1 MDIVCG
7 GTPVHSRR
15 ERFSAPFLLPIDM
28 IGHTSR
34 RARQRSLTL
43 LCGALAPLTAGF
55 AQAPFAGA
63 PDSVNLKRIF
73 ASSEFAGQSIGGVR
87 WLDGDSYTALE
98 RAADGSGVNIARY
111 NAASGTRDVL
121 VPAAQLALIGD
132 SQLAEDYQLSPARDF
147 LLVFTKSEKVWRDN
161 TRGDYWIIDLKRSS
175 AHKVGGPT
183 AAPSSLMFAKFSPAG
198 DRVGY
203 VCAGDL
209 YVESVSGGAP
219 VRLTRDASRTI
230 VNGTS
235 DWVYEEE
242 FGFRDTWRWSPDG
255 KTIAYLQFDMAGVR
269 DYTLINDTDSLY
281 SFSTRIQ
288 YPKVG
293 QTNSAVRVGLV
304 SATGG
309 KTTWVKLM
317 GDARQMYVPS
327 IEWAGATHVMIQHVN
342 RLQNRDEVLLADRR
356 TGATQSIMVEADSAW
371 VNVNSDVRWI
381 DGGGRFLWESER
393 DGWRHLYSVSRD
405 GKDVRLLTPGDY
417 DVVSL
422 AGVDEKAGLLYVIA
436 SPTDATRRYLYRVS
450 LASPAAPVLVSPN
463 VPGTH
468 GYNVSPGGHWAL
480 HVVSS
485 FDAPP
490 VADIVALPSHQ
501 TARTLVTNDKLRAA
515 LAPIVRSRPVEFFK
529 VTVASGTTLDGWMI
543 RPTSFDSTKKY
554 PVLVTVYGEPAGQT
568 VVDRWGGGGML
579 WHRMLADKGYLVVS
593 FDNHGTPAPRGRA
606 WRKSI
611 YGAIGPLSSQEQ
623 AQAVQAITK
632 SRAYVD
638 GSRVAIWG
646 WSGGG
651 SSTLN
656 AMFRHPDVYQVGMA
670 VAPVPDQRLYDS
682 IYEERY
688 VGLIA
693 EHPEH
698 YAVSSPINFA
708 EGLTGKLLVVHGS
721 GDDNVHYQGTE
732 RLVNR
737 LVALGKPFDLMVYP
751 NRTHCICELSGTTL
765 HVYSLLTRYLSA
777 NLPAGPR

>member
-1 MDIVCG
+1 MTRLHLHG
-7 GTPVHSRR
+7 GLRLPLGLVGLW
-15 ERFSAPFLLPIDM
+15 LLPM
-28 IGHTSR
+28 ATGR
-34 RARQRSLTL
+34 
-43 LCGALAPLTAGF
+43 

-73 ASSEFAGQSIGGVR
+73 ASSEFAGQGTGGIR
-87 WLDGDSYTALE
+87 WLDGNSYTAIE
-98 RAADGSGVNIARY
+98 RSPDGNGMSIARY
-111 NAASGTRDVL
+111 DAATGKRDVI
-121 VPAAQLALIGD
+121 VRAAQLSANGEALAVEEYQFSPD
-132 SQLAEDYQLSPARDF
+132 RRYVLAFTNSQ
-147 LLVFTKSEKVWRDN
+147 KVWRDN
-161 TRGDYWIIDLKRSS
+161 TRGDYWIIDLTTSV
-175 AHKVGGPT
+175 AHKLGG
-183 AAPSSLMFAKFSPAG
+183 AGAKPSTLMFAKFSPAS

-203 VCAGDL
+203 VRAGDL

-219 VRLTRDASRTI
+219 TRLTRDASHTI

-255 KTIAYLQFDMAGVR
+255 KTIGYLQFDMAGVR
-269 DYTLINDTDSLY
+269 DYLLINDTDSLY
-281 SFSTRIQ
+281 SFTTPIQ

-293 QTNSAVRVGLV
+293 QTNSAVRVGFV
-304 SATGG
+304 SASGG
-309 KTTWVKLM
+309 KTTWAKLA
-317 GDARQMYVPS
+317 GDARQMYVPN
-327 IEWAGATHVMIQHVN
+327 IDWAGTTDLMIQHMN
-342 RLQNRDEVLLADRR
+342 RLQNRDEVLLADRN
-356 TGATQSIMVEADSAW
+356 TGATRSILVETDSAW
-371 VNVNSDVRWI
+371 VNVNGNVRWI
-381 DGGGRFLWESER
+381 DDGKHFLWESER

-405 GKDVRLLTPGDY
+405 GKDVKLLTPGAY
-417 DVVSL
+417 DVVSV
-422 AGVDEKAGLLYVIA
+422 AGVDEKGGSLYVIA

-450 LASPAAPVLVSPN
+450 LAAPGAPVMVSPN

-468 GYNVSPGGHWAL
+468 GYDVSPSARWAL
-480 HVVSS
+480 HTVSA
-485 FDAPP
+485 FDSPP
-490 VADIVALPSHQ
+490 TVDIVALPTHHS
-501 TARTLVTNDKLRAA
+501 ARTLVTNDGLRRAV
-515 LAPIVRSRPVEFFK
+515 APIVGARPVEFFT

-554 PVLVTVYGEPAGQT
+554 PVLVTVYGEPASQT
-568 VVDRWGGGGML
+568 VVDRWGGGGAL

-606 WRKSI
+606 WRKII

-623 AQAVQAITK
+623 AEAVQALTK
-632 SRAYVD
+632 ARSYVD

-656 AMFRHPDVYQVGMA
+656 AMFRHADVYQVGMS

-698 YAVSSPINFA
+698 YRVSSPINFA
-708 EGLTGKLLVVHGS
+708 EGLKGKLLVVHGS

-765 HVYSLLTRYLSA
+765 HVYSLLTRYLST